1 MAERKVSSRLDI
13 EGVAGRDSG
22 YIFKSPPDAPLS

>member
-13 EGVAGRDSG
+13 EVVAGRDKE